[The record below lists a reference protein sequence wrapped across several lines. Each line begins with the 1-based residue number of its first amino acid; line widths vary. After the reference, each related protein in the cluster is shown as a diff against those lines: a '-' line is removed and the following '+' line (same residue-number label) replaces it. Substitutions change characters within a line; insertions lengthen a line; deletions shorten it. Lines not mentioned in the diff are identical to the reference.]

1 MNQFQ
6 VFLTEKLLVTYNKEE
21 GKMNRND
28 VYKCYCRW
36 FYIDNIIVNGF
47 ITENGAYIPPVLR
60 FNKTLSRIELYKLLC
75 ENYGEAPL
83 INRKTKQYSYYLKE
97 VKHNM

>member
-28 VYKCYCRW
+28 IYDCYSNW
-36 FYIDNIIVNGF
+36 FYDHILVNGYYD
-47 ITENGAYIPPVLR
+47 ENNDYIRTTFKYKKIGRVQFYKMLIENFGPP
-60 FNKTLSRIELYKLLC
+60 
-75 ENYGEAPL
+75 PL